1 MDVKKN
7 KRGQGQHCKKNEVKT
22 EIIDYILRNGGEVS
36 GPDIRRHLK
45 EKYGIVDR
53 KNIEDHL
60 KKLER
65 GYHFIEKIEPP
76 RDGFEN
82 KWAINKIKNLKNIK
96 NEKEFSNIKLS
107 DYAKT
112 KAILIKENFPD
123 IQLRLYRKYFIYM
136 SLFPSLFDT
145 FFNNEFE
152 PMLNRASKLWEIDDY
167 KGTINSLTDFVYD
180 RSFLLD
186 DWLNPLAKKQI
197 IEISKDELKTI
208 LAEIQ
213 YPCEEQDWDIK
224 KEIVEK
230 KLLEEL
236 TKIVLSKRPNST
248 KDQVQKEVS
257 EEIIN
262 CLYYTSQDGVFDIV
276 FYQHLRMYKIYDR
289 LCKHFYENDFLIGK
303 GSQDAKTFVEKLEK
317 CIDNINSEEIQS
329 GEELQARIDELD
341 ALYDEWYEKCL
352 QKEK

>member
-1 MDVKKN
+1 MDAKKN
-7 KRGQGQHCKKNEVKT
+7 KRRQGQHCKKNEVKT
-22 EIIDYILRNGGEVS
+22 EIIDYILSNKGEVS

-60 KKLER
+60 KKLENEC
-65 GYHFIEKIEPP
+65 HCIEKIEPV
-76 RDGFEN
+76 RDGYEN
-82 KWAINKIKNLKNIK
+82 KWVINKIKNLKNIK
-96 NEKEFSNIKLS
+96 NEFSNTQLS
-107 DYAKT
+107 VYTKT

-123 IQLRLYRKYFIYM
+123 IQLRLFKKYFIYI

-145 FFNNEFE
+145 FLNNEFE
-152 PMLNRASKLWEIDDY
+152 PMLKRASELWEINDY
-167 KGTINSLTDFVYD
+167 KDIINSLTDFVYN
-180 RSFLLD
+180 RSFLRD
-186 DWLNPLAKKQI
+186 DWLNPPAKKQI

-213 YPCEEQDWDIK
+213 YPYEEQDWGIK

-230 KLLEEL
+230 KLLDKLSEV
-236 TKIVLSKRPNST
+236 VLSKRPNST

-262 CLYYTSQDGVFDIV
+262 RLYYTSQDRIFEIV

-303 GSQDAKTFVEKLEK
+303 GSQEAKTFVEKLEK
-317 CIDNINSEEIQS
+317 CIDKVNSENLLE
-329 GEELQARIDELD
+329 GIDELD
-341 ALYDEWYEKCL
+341 ALYNEWYANCL
-352 QKEK
+352 QKDKCRLT